1 MTKKS
6 LVLISLFLLIS
17 SYTLINRL
25 QTSNFTVFNDV
36 SVEEAEIVKNTLTE
50 AKKLSFT
57 ALMCNEIRV
66 PFDDASKTFYVSL
79 DMEEEAWETLKFE
92 SGQAEYQLL
101 FQNDLTEYE
110 KKSVIS
116 QGKKFPMIV
125 YDHNSW
131 ATYYVVFSGLPLI
144 DLATAEGFWLE
155 EISGNAVFYDV
166 DFTRKG
172 T

>member
-66 PFDDASKTFYVSL
+66 PFDDAS
-79 DMEEEAWETLKFE
+79 
-92 SGQAEYQLL
+92 
-101 FQNDLTEYE
+101 
-110 KKSVIS
+110 
-116 QGKKFPMIV
+116 
-125 YDHNSW
+125 
-131 ATYYVVFSGLPLI
+131 
-144 DLATAEGFWLE
+144 
-155 EISGNAVFYDV
+155 
-166 DFTRKG
+166 
-172 T
+172 